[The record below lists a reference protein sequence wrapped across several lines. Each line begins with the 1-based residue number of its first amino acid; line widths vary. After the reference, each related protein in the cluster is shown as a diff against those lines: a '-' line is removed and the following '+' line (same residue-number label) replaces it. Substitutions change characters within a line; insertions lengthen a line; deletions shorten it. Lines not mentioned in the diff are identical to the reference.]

1 VLLSYNSGL
10 NIACKIIFEK
20 KNLGSSFIFVKIRV
34 FLKANFSSY
43 IPDAHVETWTDDL
56 AGGILFQDDPY
67 PVNAYNERVQAQ
79 DRFLNLTYRSPSVI
93 KTPEHHHR
101 MMRASHSGGGNQ
113 NQAYFPH
120 RAGLT
125 RGLSLGELNP
135 PRELLTPHEFDT
147 KKVASHGTLKRLK
160 LVKSPTDTQ
169 LFVPNHHGHHHHQLH
184 HPLVPLIH
192 DPAASGE
199 QLELFA

>member
-1 VLLSYNSGL
+1 MLLDNSSRVIILHYSGP
-10 NIACKIIFEK
+10 NIACKVIFWQ
-20 KNLGSSFIFVKIRV
+20 LPLSSLKSAPRFFSRH
-34 FLKANFSSY
+34 FLYFS
-43 IPDAHVETWTDDL
+43 DAHVETWTDDL

-93 KTPEHHHR
+93 KTPEHHR
-101 MMRASHSGGGNQ
+101 LMRASHSGNPHQ

-169 LFVPNHHGHHHHQLH
+169 LFVPNHHPHQLH
-184 HPLVPLIH
+184 HPHHQPLVPLIH

-199 QLELFA
+199 

>member
-1 VLLSYNSGL
+1 M
-10 NIACKIIFEK
+10 
-20 KNLGSSFIFVKIRV
+20 
-34 FLKANFSSY
+34 
-43 IPDAHVETWTDDL
+43 
-56 AGGILFQDDPY
+56 
-67 PVNAYNERVQAQ
+67 NAYNERVQAQ

-93 KTPEHHHR
+93 KTPER
-101 MMRASHSGGGNQ
+101 ILRASHGPHG
-113 NQAYFPH
+113 PH

-169 LFVPNHHGHHHHQLH
+169 LFVPNHPN
-184 HPLVPLIH
+184 PLLIH
-192 DPAASGE
+192 DPAVSSGKYIN
-199 QLELFA
+199 Q

>member
-1 VLLSYNSGL
+1 MHAKVLTWQKALKTQNL
-10 NIACKIIFEK
+10 LIF
-20 KNLGSSFIFVKIRV
+20 G
-34 FLKANFSSY
+34 NFS
-43 IPDAHVETWTDDL
+43 DAHVETWTDDL

-93 KTPEHHHR
+93 KTPERILRGPHHL
-101 MMRASHSGGGNQ
+101 N
-113 NQAYFPH
+113 

-169 LFVPNHHGHHHHQLH
+169 LFVPGHHPHTN
-184 HPLVPLIH
+184 PLLIH
-192 DPAASGE
+192 DPAVSSGK
-199 QLELFA
+199 F

>member
-1 VLLSYNSGL
+1 MHALKTWQLFYHQ
-10 NIACKIIFEK
+10 
-20 KNLGSSFIFVKIRV
+20 LGARYLI
-34 FLKANFSSY
+34 SSY
-43 IPDAHVETWTDDL
+43 FTDAHVETWTDDL

-67 PVNAYNERVQAQ
+67 PINAYNERVQAQ
-79 DRFLNLTYRSPSVI
+79 DRFLNLTYNRSPSVF
-93 KTPEHHHR
+93 KTPER
-101 MMRASHSGGGNQ
+101 IMRASQGNGQ
-113 NQAYFPH
+113 PPQPYFPH

-169 LFVPNHHGHHHHQLH
+169 LFVPNQQLSQ
-184 HPLVPLIH
+184 PLVPLIH
-192 DPAASGE
+192 DPAASSGK
-199 QLELFA
+199 